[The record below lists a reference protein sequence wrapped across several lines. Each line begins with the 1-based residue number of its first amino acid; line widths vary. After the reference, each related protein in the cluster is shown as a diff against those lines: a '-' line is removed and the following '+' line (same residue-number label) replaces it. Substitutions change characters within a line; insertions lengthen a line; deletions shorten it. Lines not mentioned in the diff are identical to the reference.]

1 MATGFEGSLMNTLSR
16 SLNFVPNYQRE
27 TDGNYFGLFNK
38 DKNSFNGLLGDLQ
51 VLEIMWT
58 RTYFSMDSVL
68 VFQYARTDIGMA
80 NLWIRADTFAYFEF
94 STPYNYDG
102 LCFGIPMPKDKT
114 DYLSLLRP
122 MSLATW

>member
-51 VLEIMWT
+51 VLEIMLWT

-68 VFQYARTDIGMA
+68 F
-80 NLWIRADTFAYFEF
+80 F
-94 STPYNYDG
+94 SVCSN
-102 LCFGIPMPKDKT
+102 
-114 DYLSLLRP
+114 
-122 MSLATW
+122 